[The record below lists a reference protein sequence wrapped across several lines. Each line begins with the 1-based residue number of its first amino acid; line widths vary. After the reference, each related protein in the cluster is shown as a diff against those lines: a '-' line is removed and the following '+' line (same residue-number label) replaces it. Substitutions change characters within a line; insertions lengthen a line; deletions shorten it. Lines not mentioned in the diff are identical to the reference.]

1 MSGMRR
7 FWEYGLLVTVALAIG
22 LVVAAVMAFAML
34 GSGNA
39 VSGRAD
45 DFASFVIPA
54 AAGLIAVVLTLDVGL
69 RRLHR
74 PRAKAGW

>member
-1 MSGMRR
+1 MRR
-7 FWEYGLLVTVALAIG
+7 FWEYGLLVTVAMAVGLA
-22 LVVAAVMAFAML
+22 VAAVVAMAMT

-39 VSGRAD
+39 VTAD
-45 DFASFVIPA
+45 NDELVTMVVPA
-54 AAGLIAVVLTLDVGL
+54 AAGLIALGLTLEIGL

>member
-1 MSGMRR
+1 MAGMRR
-7 FWEYGLLVTVALAIG
+7 FWEYGLLVTVAMAVGLA
-22 LVVAAVMAFAML
+22 VAAVVAMAMT

-39 VSGRAD
+39 VTAD
-45 DFASFVIPA
+45 NDELVTMVVPA
-54 AAGLIAVVLTLDVGL
+54 AAGLIALGLTLEIGL